1 MDKQAFMQ
9 ELEYRLRH
17 LTDEDKLDAL
27 EYYSEYI
34 DDLNLGP
41 QGDVC
46 VHLGTPKEVARQ
58 SIAQTTER
66 KIEEQQEKKTTKG
79 FGSILWLAIL
89 GIFASPIAFPL
100 ALAAVILVIA
110 FIIVLGSIVFS
121 FGAAGVACVISGI
134 ATTAGT
140 IITEGI
146 EQKFLIIGGG
156 LVVTGLGILFL
167 LLTAALAK
175 LVVKFVSGIIRG
187 IASKHSG
194 RKQNNNDSYTGYTEV

>member
-34 DDLNLGP
+34 DDLNLVPGS
-41 QGDVC
+41 DIC

-58 SIAQTTER
+58 IIAQTTER
-66 KIEEQQEKKTTKG
+66 RIDEQQEKKTTKG

-100 ALAAVILVIA
+100 AIAAVAIFISVVIT
-110 FIIVLGSIVFS
+110 LGSIVFA
-121 FGAAGVACVISGI
+121 FGVSGVACVISGI
-134 ATTAGT
+134 LFAISAIFT
-140 IITEGI
+140 GI
-146 EQKFLIIGGG
+146 FAQKLLIIGCG
-156 LVVTGLGILFL
+156 LFVCGLGIMFL
-167 LLTAALAK
+167 ILTAKLAK
-175 LVVKFVSGIIRG
+175 LIVKIFSAIIRK
-187 IASKHSG
+187 IAAKHSQ
-194 RKQNNNDSYTGYTEV
+194 RKQQNINYEEA

>member
-34 DDLNLGP
+34 DDLNLAPGS
-41 QGDVC
+41 DLC

-58 SIAQTTER
+58 IIAQTTER
-66 KIEEQQEKKTTKG
+66 RIDEQQEKKTTKG

-100 ALAAVILVIA
+100 AIAAVAIFISVVIT
-110 FIIVLGSIVFS
+110 LGSIVFA
-121 FGAAGVACVISGI
+121 FGVSGVACVISGNLFAI
-134 ATTAGT
+134 SAIFT
-140 IITEGI
+140 GI
-146 EQKFLIIGGG
+146 FAQKLLIIGCG
-156 LVVTGLGILFL
+156 LFVCGLGIMFL
-167 LLTAALAK
+167 ILTAKLAK
-175 LVVKFVSGIIRG
+175 LIVKIFSAIIRK
-187 IASKHSG
+187 IAAKHSQ
-194 RKQNNNDSYTGYTEV
+194 RKQQNINYEEA

>member
-58 SIAQTTER
+58 IIAQTTER